1 MKSPRRTHGFTMIE
15 MLIVITII
23 SIIGLIAMPVYNNYI
38 ATSREGVLVTNITT
52 IEIFQE
58 DFRLRNGAYAV
69 DLANIAAITAAIGW
83 DPQAVDGTTYV
94 IADGDGTT
102 YSVGDVDAASTRFE
116 GTHSPVPADLRW
128 RSARAPEGNH
138 PP

>member
-1 MKSPRRTHGFTMIE
+1 MRKAHPGLIFEDSVMKSPRRTHGFTMIE

-83 DPQAVDGTTYV
+83 DPQAADGTTYV

-102 YSVGDVDAASTRFE
+102 YSVTGTDIEGRAICIAFPARTRC
-116 GTHSPVPADLRW
+116 
-128 RSARAPEGNH
+128 
-138 PP
+138 

>member
-1 MKSPRRTHGFTMIE
+1 MKPPRRTHGFTMIE

-83 DPQAVDGTTYV
+83 DPQAADGTTYV
-94 IADGDGTT
+94 IADSDGLT
-102 YSVGDVDAASTRFE
+102 YSVTGTDIEGRAICILFPARTRC
-116 GTHSPVPADLRW
+116 
-128 RSARAPEGNH
+128 
-138 PP
+138 

>member
-1 MKSPRRTHGFTMIE
+1 

-83 DPQAVDGTTYV
+83 DPQAADGATYV

-102 YSVGDVDAASTRFE
+102 YSVTGTDIEGRAICIAFPARTRC
-116 GTHSPVPADLRW
+116 
-128 RSARAPEGNH
+128 
-138 PP
+138 